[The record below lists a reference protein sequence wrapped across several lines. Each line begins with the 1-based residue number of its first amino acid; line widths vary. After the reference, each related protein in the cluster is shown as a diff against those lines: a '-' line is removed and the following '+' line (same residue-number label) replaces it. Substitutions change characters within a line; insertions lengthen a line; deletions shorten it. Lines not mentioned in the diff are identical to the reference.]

1 MQFIKE
7 DEPMPS
13 GHLPFVTISRE
24 TGCHS
29 LHIARLLQQKLNAHT
44 PIKWQLVSKE
54 ILEDASREMQLNPAQ
69 VKGILSGEKRSHLS
83 EILHSIENHAYLSD
97 SLVRKKIAEFIESA
111 AKRGHVI
118 IVGRAGAIITARI
131 PDGLHVR
138 LVAPL
143 DWRIRSIM
151 NQRNIDRKTA
161 KKWIEDTDERRRRLL
176 EEFSGKP
183 FSELL
188 FDLVLNNA
196 AIHDEEIAEMIAGL
210 INKRYQS

>member
-1 MQFIKE
+1 
-7 DEPMPS
+7 
-13 GHLPFVTISRE
+13 
-24 TGCHS
+24 
-29 LHIARLLQQKLNAHT
+29 
-44 PIKWQLVSKE
+44 
-54 ILEDASREMQLNPAQ
+54 
-69 VKGILSGEKRSHLS
+69 
-83 EILHSIENHAYLSD
+83 
-97 SLVRKKIAEFIESA
+97 
-111 AKRGHVI
+111 
-118 IVGRAGAIITARI
+118 
-131 PDGLHVR
+131 
-138 LVAPL
+138 
-143 DWRIRSIM
+143 M